1 MPHAGFGALAGA
13 TLAVLGQGAQVL
25 RGRYNSSLP
34 AMEAAAISKRKLAA
48 SAQEDANQAE
58 ALWVL
63 KKAVEQDRRERAAMA
78 QLQQQQAQQRAAE
91 RRQQQQEQQ
100 QQQDGGSTEM
110 RDLGASSSSRANT
123 SENVTGEQM

>member
-13 TLAVLGQGAQVL
+13 TLAVLGQGAQAL
-25 RGRYNSSLP
+25 RSRYHSSLP
-34 AMEAAAISKRKLAA
+34 AMEAAAISKRRLAT

-58 ALWVL
+58 ARWAL
-63 KKAVEQDRRERAAMA
+63 KKAVEQDRRERAAIA

-100 QQQDGGSTEM
+100 GGGSTEM

-123 SENVTGEQM
+123 SENLTGEQM